1 MTRMEEFRQ
10 QMAARMAAL
19 RAGETDVRG
28 QTVASLSAK
37 ENAEAQA
44 AAYLTPTQEEFLQ
57 WWDAVRGSMHVRMNE
72 SYNASASKV
81 KLQYL
86 SDNDQINAFA
96 ARAQDGDGYLIAFYG
111 GAVRFSRLASLAVAV
126 DMCGRPGTASRFAK
140 TIDTG
145 GMMSRKMAMDIMSDC
160 GLDEAFSLPGVQ
172 TKAQAVSA
180 GMIIGVLAHEMGHV
194 CLGHVMGPNY
204 YKMNQEIGRNHEREA
219 DSFASSITAATP
231 FGEYVY
237 EGTLFW
243 HYVLAQQ
250 EGNEAVES
258 THPLERERL
267 ENLIRANSSKASA
280 LGIGL
285 PR

>member
-1 MTRMEEFRQ
+1 MTRIEEFRQ
-10 QMAARMAAL
+10 QMATRMEAL
-19 RAGETDVRG
+19 RAGGMDAGG
-28 QTVASLSAK
+28 QVARTAASRESA
-37 ENAEAQA
+37 AAQA

-96 ARAQDGDGYLIAFYG
+96 ARDQDGDGYLIAFYG

-145 GMMSRKMAMDIMSDC
+145 GIMSRKMAMDIMSDC

-204 YKMNQEIGRNHEREA
+204 YGMNQEIGRNHEREA

-250 EGNEAVES
+250 QGNEAVES

-285 PR
+285 PH

>member
-10 QMAARMAAL
+10 QMAARMEAL
-19 RAGETDVRG
+19 RTGGTDAGG
-28 QTVASLSAK
+28 QQSSAAATRLSATS
-37 ENAEAQA
+37 QA
-44 AAYLTPTQEEFLQ
+44 AAYLTPTMDEFQQ

-72 SYNASASKV
+72 SYNAAAAKV
-81 KLQYL
+81 KFQYL
-86 SDNDQINAFA
+86 SDDDQINAGA
-96 ARAQDGDGYLIAFYG
+96 GRAQDGDGYVIVFYG

-140 TIDTG
+140 TIDNG
-145 GMMSRKMAMDIMSDC
+145 GMMSRKMAMDIMTDC
-160 GLDEAFSLPGVQ
+160 GLDEAFALPGVQ

-180 GMIIGVLAHEMGHV
+180 GMIIGILAHEMGHV

-204 YKMNQEIGRNHEREA
+204 YKTNQEIGRNHEREA

-250 EGNEAVES
+250 QGNDAVES

-267 ENLIRANSSKASA
+267 ENLIRANSTKASA
-280 LGIGL
+280 LGIAM

>member
-1 MTRMEEFRQ
+1 MTRIEEFRQ
-10 QMAARMAAL
+10 QMATRMEAL
-19 RAGETDVRG
+19 RTGGMDVGG
-28 QTVASLSAK
+28 QVSRSAATMEK
-37 ENAEAQA
+37 AAAQA

-145 GMMSRKMAMDIMSDC
+145 GKMSRKTAMDVMSDC

-204 YKMNQEIGRNHEREA
+204 YGMNQEIGRNHEREA